1 MTATISVKLQLKENR
16 AVKIRKSTDFDKSE
30 IETVHIQAFG
40 EEEGPDIAKLV
51 NDLFED
57 ETAFPLLSLVA
68 VKNGKIVGHV
78 LYTKAIITQ
87 TTKSVSAQILAPL
100 GILPEAQNQGSCV
113 YQLIR
118 EGLNQLKES
127 GVELVFVLGH
137 PEYYPRCGFIT
148 AGVLGFEA
156 PYPIP
161 EENAAAWMVQEL
173 KEGVIG
179 SVEGKVQC
187 SKVLNQPQ
195 HWRE

>member
-1 MTATISVKLQLKENR
+1 ME
-16 AVKIRKSTDFDKSE
+16 IRKSTEFDKSE

-40 EEEGPDIAKLV
+40 QAEGPEIAKLV
-51 NDLFED
+51 KDLFED

-68 VKNGKIVGHV
+68 VENSKVVGHV
-78 LYTKAIITQ
+78 LYTKAIITK
-87 TTKSVSAQILAPL
+87 TTKSISAQILAPL
-100 GILPEAQNQGSCV
+100 AILPEAQSQGIGA
-113 YQLIR
+113 QLVR
-118 EGLNQLKES
+118 NGLKQLKES

-137 PEYYPRCGFIT
+137 PEYYPRFGFIT
-148 AGVLGFEA
+148 AGVVGFEA

-173 KEGVIG
+173 NEGTIG
-179 SVEGKVQC
+179 SVKGSVQC

>member
-100 GILPEAQNQGSCV
+100 GILPEAQNQGIGA
-113 YQLIR
+113 QLIR

-137 PEYYPRCGFIT
+137 QNIIL
-148 AGVLGFEA
+148 AVVLSQLGFLDLK
-156 PYPIP
+156 PPI
-161 EENAAAWMVQEL
+161 QFL
-173 KEGVIG
+173 KKMLLLGWYR
-179 SVEGKVQC
+179 
-187 SKVLNQPQ
+187 N
-195 HWRE
+195 